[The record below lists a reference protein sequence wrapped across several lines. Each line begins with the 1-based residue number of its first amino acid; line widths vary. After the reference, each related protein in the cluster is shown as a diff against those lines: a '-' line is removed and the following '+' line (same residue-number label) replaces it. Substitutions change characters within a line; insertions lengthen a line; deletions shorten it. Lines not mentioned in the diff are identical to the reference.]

1 MRRGPQPAR
10 FPILSVLFLFY
21 GYDEDKIDDVVLA
34 LLWLTR
40 HDGYRAWKGFD
51 WATTDR
57 LFKKGMIDDPVNKS
71 KSLILVDEGLQ
82 RSEQLFQELF
92 TPLPR

>member
-1 MRRGPQPAR
+1 MD
-10 FPILSVLFLFY
+10 I
-21 GYDEDKIDDVVLA
+21 DEDKIDDVVLA

-51 WATTDR
+51 WAAPDR

-71 KSLILVDEGLQ
+71 KSLILTDEGLQ
-82 RSEQLFQELF
+82 RSEHLFQELF
-92 TPLPR
+92 TRLPR